1 MGSLVTYRRDEHA
14 VRLDMDD
21 GKLNVLSTPML
32 TELHEAFERASAE
45 GVPVVL
51 SGREGALSAGF
62 DLNVLRGGGTAAAEL
77 LQAGFTLAYKML
89 SFPTPV
95 VVACT
100 GHAIAMGLFIVL
112 SGDYRIGAAGPFR
125 LTANEVAIGMTLP
138 RTPVE
143 VCRHRLV
150 PGYFDRV
157 VILAEVFSPD
167 AAAPA
172 GILDRVVPPDEMDSA
187 VSEILGALGT
197 LDMEAHRAT
206 KLRAREGLL
215 RAIEEAIAA
224 DDAEFRASIGAP
236 TS

>member
-51 SGREGALSAGF
+51 RGREGVMSAGF
-62 DLNVLRGGGTAAAEL
+62 DLKVLRGGGTEAAEL
-77 LQAGFTLAYKML
+77 LQAGFTLTQKML

-95 VVACT
+95 VVACS

-112 SGDYRIGAAGPFR
+112 SGDYRIGASGPFR

-157 VILAEVFSPD
+157 IILAEVFSPD
-167 AAAPA
+167 AAVPA
-172 GILDRVVPPDEMDSA
+172 GILDRVVPPAEMDSA
-187 VSEILGALGT
+187 VSAVLSALAT

-206 KLRAREGLL
+206 KLRARAGLL
-215 RAIEEAIAA
+215 RAIEEALPA
-224 DDAEFRASIGAP
+224 DDAEFRASISGP